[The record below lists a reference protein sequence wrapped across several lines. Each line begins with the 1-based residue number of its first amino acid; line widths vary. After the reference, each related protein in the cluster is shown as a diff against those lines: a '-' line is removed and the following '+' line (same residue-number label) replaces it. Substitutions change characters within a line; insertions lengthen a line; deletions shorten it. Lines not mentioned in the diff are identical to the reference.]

1 MAKYNKI
8 QKIVSTSPI
17 MKWFE
22 RNERRVS
29 TFFLL
34 TGFVVDSFTLKR
46 VDSLFENLWTVGLIL
61 GASVCMVLMH
71 HLERHTGD
79 ENDPTKLRFWL
90 VNMLQFFFGGLL
102 SVFLIFYFRSS
113 DFFVSWPFFLIL
125 AVAIIANERLKGHY
139 VRLTF
144 QMSLLF
150 LVTFCSAIF
159 LIPVLTH
166 KIGVETFVL
175 AGLLS
180 IIFIWILI
188 KIIARMNPKDY
199 ARSKN
204 MLIVSVGGIF
214 IIMNFLYFN
223 NWMPPIPLSLKDS
236 GVYYDIQK
244 QGNGQYIGR
253 YEKTDWKAY
262 FVLYDNFRINSG
274 ESVYVYSAVF
284 SPTDLNTTVKHVWQ
298 YYDPGSKDWVNFSTI
313 ELPLVGGRSGGFRTY
328 SVNSNLMLG
337 KWRVNVEN
345 IRGQVV
351 GRIRFNVVQTT
362 SFIPT
367 ETKILE

>member
-1 MAKYNKI
+1 MTKYSKI
-8 QKIVSTSPI
+8 QRIVSTNPVI
-17 MKWFE
+17 KWFE
-22 RNERRVS
+22 KHERRIS

-46 VDSLFENLWTVGLIL
+46 VDSLFENLWTIGLIL
-61 GASVCMVLMH
+61 GASFCMVLMH
-71 HLERHTGD
+71 YMENKSGD
-79 ENDPTKLRFWL
+79 EKDPTKLAFWL

-102 SVFLIFYFRSS
+102 SVFLIFYFRSG
-113 DFFVSWPFFLIL
+113 DFFVSWPFFLLLGI
-125 AVAIIANERLKGHY
+125 AVIANERMKNHY

-180 IIFIWILI
+180 IIFIWVLI
-188 KIIARMNPKDY
+188 KIISKINPKDY
-199 ARSKN
+199 VKSRR
-204 MLIVSVGGIF
+204 MLIVSVSTIF
-214 IIMNFLYFN
+214 IVMNFLYFN
-223 NWMPPIPLSLKDS
+223 NLMPPIPLSLKDS
-236 GVYYDIQK
+236 GVYYEIHRST
-244 QGNGQYIGR
+244 NGQYIGR
-253 YEKTDWKAY
+253 YEKTDWRSY
-262 FVLYDNFRINSG
+262 FVMYDDFRINPG
-274 ESVYVYSAVF
+274 ENVYVYSAVF
-284 SPTDLNTTVKHVWQ
+284 SPTSLNTTVKHVWQ
-298 YYDPGSKDWVNFSTI
+298 YYNEYVGDWVDYSTI

-328 SVNSNLMLG
+328 SVKSNLMSG

-351 GRIRFNVVQTT
+351 GRIRFNIVHVFGDVITQ
-362 SFIPT
+362 
-367 ETKILE
+367 TKILQ